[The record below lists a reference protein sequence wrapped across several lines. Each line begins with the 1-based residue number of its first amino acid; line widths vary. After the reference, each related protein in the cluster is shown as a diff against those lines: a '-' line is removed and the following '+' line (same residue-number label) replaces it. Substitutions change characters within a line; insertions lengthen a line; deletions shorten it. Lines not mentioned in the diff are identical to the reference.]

1 MVNSFG
7 TSIALWQKTLYMKR
21 IISALSICVITVL
34 LFSCS
39 AHKVQGVNLNG
50 SWVLNNVNIEGVNNP
65 SDYKITAFNDVSAN
79 CLVGSVWFLT
89 QSGNATYTVQQSDSC
104 TGGARPI
111 FWSLSDDN
119 GVKYF
124 QFKHIDNAKARNVT
138 EGYRLE
144 LTNVTNSGFTLRE
157 PTQLGNNNAY
167 VVYNFS
173 KQ

>member
-1 MVNSFG
+1 
-7 TSIALWQKTLYMKR
+7 MKR
-21 IISALSICVITVL
+21 IISALSICIITIL

-39 AHKVQGVNLNG
+39 AHKVQGTNLNG
-50 SWVLNNVNIEGVNNP
+50 SWILNSVNIEGVNNP
-65 SDYKITAFNDVSAN
+65 SDYKITAFDDVNAN

-89 QSGNATYTVQQSDSC
+89 QSGNATYTIQNATDSTNC
-104 TGGARPI
+104 SSGARPI
-111 FWSLSDDN
+111 FWSLHDDN

-124 QFKHIDNAKARNVT
+124 QFKHIDNGAKARTVT

-167 VVYNFS
+167 VIYNFS

>member
-1 MVNSFG
+1 
-7 TSIALWQKTLYMKR
+7 MKR
-21 IISALSICVITVL
+21 IISAFSICLIAVL

-39 AHKVQGVNLNG
+39 AHKVQGTNLNG
-50 SWVLNNVNIEGVNNP
+50 SWVLNSVNIEGVNNP
-65 SDYKITAFNDVSAN
+65 SDFKITAFDDVNAN

-104 TGGARPI
+104 AGGARPI
-111 FWSLSDDN
+111 FWSLRDDN

-124 QFKHIDNAKARNVT
+124 QFKHIDNGAKARKVT
-138 EGYRLE
+138 EGYSLE

-157 PTQLGNNNAY
+157 PTQVGNNNAY
-167 VVYNFS
+167 VVYNFT

>member
-1 MVNSFG
+1 
-7 TSIALWQKTLYMKR
+7 MKR
-21 IISALSICVITVL
+21 IIAALSFCLITVL

-50 SWVLNNVNIEGVNNP
+50 SWVLNSVNIEGVSNP
-65 SDYKITAFNDVSAN
+65 SDYKITAFDDVNAN
-79 CLVGSVWFLT
+79 CLVGSTWFLT
-89 QSGNATYTVQQSDSC
+89 QSGNATYTVQQSADC
-104 TGGARPI
+104 PGGARPI
-111 FWSLSDDN
+111 FWSLRDDN

-124 QFKHIDNAKARNVT
+124 QFKHIDSAKARNVT

-157 PTQLGNNNAY
+157 PTQLGNNSAY
-167 VVYNFS
+167 LVYNFT

>member
-1 MVNSFG
+1 
-7 TSIALWQKTLYMKR
+7 MKR

-39 AHKVQGVNLNG
+39 AHKVQGINLNG
-50 SWVLNNVNIEGVNNP
+50 SWVLNSVNIEGVNNP
-65 SDYKITAFNDVSAN
+65 SDYKITAFDDVNAN

-89 QSGNATYTVQQSDSC
+89 QSGNATYTVQQTNDC
-104 TGGARPI
+104 PGGERPI
-111 FWSLSDDN
+111 FWSLRDDN

-124 QFKHIDNAKARNVT
+124 QFKRIDNGAKPKSVT

-157 PTQLGNNNAY
+157 PTQLDNSNAY
-167 VVYNFS
+167 VVYNFT
-173 KQ
+173 KQSGK